1 MVPNQIFAGPFD
13 DEILIDLQHTLNQFI
28 FQAFLKLKRAPESEL
43 AKVKQDLV
51 ISLFR
56 FLSVKLGVPPKEFS
70 FNLEV
75 ADTGRS
81 SVKFVKITPKDFYF
95 RSGGKS
101 RRQII
106 QFGNDPALEY
116 YKTYTYSKQ
125 KCLTEG
131 AGFTFINVPMEVM
144 NRIAVDALTK
154 NGRISNID

>member
-1 MVPNQIFAGPFD
+1 MQ
-13 DEILIDLQHTLNQFI
+13 
-28 FQAFLKLKRAPESEL
+28 LKRASESEL
-43 AKVKQDLV
+43 AKLKQDLV

-56 FLSVKLGVPPKEFS
+56 LLSVKIGVPPKEFS
-70 FNLEV
+70 YNL
-75 ADTGRS
+75 DTSRKTES
-81 SVKFVKITPKDFYF
+81 SAKFEKVTPKEFYY

-101 RRQII
+101 RHQII

-131 AGFTFINVPMEVM
+131 KGFTFINVPMEVM
-144 NRIAVDALTK
+144 NRIAVDALMR